1 MYPHDKSWIFE
12 MVTSSK
18 TTYRGPMI
26 HIRLDGDTHR
36 QLRIIVTKKDTTIQQ
51 LVNDL
56 ILREVGRSNKQIRS
70 KQE

>member
-1 MYPHDKSWIFE
+1 MA
-12 MVTSSK
+12 TSTK

-26 HIRLDGDTHR
+26 HIRLDGETHR
-36 QLRIIVTKKDTTIQQ
+36 QLRILVAKKDTTIQQ

-56 ILREVGRSNKQIRS
+56 VQREIRRSNEHRRS